1 MPSEMPSLNCR
12 TESLLLS
19 SLMLLGIVTVFFSS
33 SPIGTSVERL
43 GENMVNLAAPTVS
56 GSHMLRTISDQ
67 VAIEAPALQGWGGVT
82 LDEASN
88 GQMQSTLQ
96 RLNQSGYNAVRVG
109 FSVGTTPC
117 SSGELGDWS
126 SAWFSQTIQI
136 AQQYNMWVILDYH
149 SYRDLVD
156 GCQLQWLSFW
166 NQVLSTNW
174 GYTRIVWEPI
184 NEPAGTVSL
193 LSTAYQTWITQ
204 ARALGDTH
212 WIAVENTI
220 SNDGCTF
227 DPLSLVN
234 CYPTITDPL
243 NQTFLSIHP
252 YFFYDLW
259 SQSVGVYGNCDK
271 SATRTWSN
279 STAECV
285 ADIYNQ
291 GMLNASSTYH
301 MPILDTEGGAVYY
314 SCNNVC
320 AKPPDAVGT
329 DDASYSN
336 TTLHFIQYLTNQ
348 MQSENM
354 GWLWWEAG
362 EGSCCGALDTWGN
375 LLRFQPV
382 TPPVS
387 HDQPPTLQAP
397 TGLTAIAGNALSF
410 KVNASDPDTPPQ
422 NLTLSC
428 LDCPVGASFPEVS
441 GPGQVTGVFTWTP
454 SVAQAGQ
461 SYNIT
466 FIITD
471 GFQSSDATIV
481 IAVYSKPPTNI
492 PPVLII
498 PGSQSVTVA
507 ETLSFDVNA
516 TDIDSTPQSLTMSC
530 TSCATLG
537 ATFTA
542 VPGTSQVTGTMNWVP
557 SNSRTPGLYNAEFT
571 VTDGINT
578 SIATVHITITKANV
592 EMTAS
597 VYPKTLTP
605 GLASSAS
612 EVVSIMNGFN
622 PTGTITFTAFLN
634 NEACTGTPS
643 FTSIVSVDGN
653 GNYASQPFTPQ
664 IPGTYR
670 WQASYSGDV
679 NNAGFSSTCGSPAQ
693 TLTVSTTSPPSQ
705 PNGSLWLD
713 SPIILLTVLG
723 IAVLA
728 IITVAT
734 IYQKRIKGS

>member
-1 MPSEMPSLNCR
+1 MYPLNCR
-12 TESLLLS
+12 TESLLLCF
-19 SLMLLGIVTVFFSS
+19 LILLGIVTISMSS
-33 SPIGTSVERL
+33 SFSGPTVKQVGM
-43 GENMVNLAAPTVS
+43 NMVKAAPLIVPGDYS
-56 GSHMLRTISDQ
+56 SRTISDQ
-67 VAIEAPALQGWGGVT
+67 VATKPPVIQGWGGVT

-109 FSVGTTPC
+109 FSAGTTPC

-149 SYRDLVD
+149 SYRDLID
-156 GCQLQWLSFW
+156 SCQLQWLSFW
-166 NQVLSTNW
+166 SGVLSTNW

-184 NEPAGTVSL
+184 NEPAGSVSL
-193 LSTAYQTWITQ
+193 LSAAYQTWITQ

-227 DPLSLVN
+227 DPLPLVN

-259 SQSVGVYGNCDK
+259 SQSIGVYGSCDK

-291 GMLNASSTYH
+291 GMLNASSAYH

-397 TGLTAIAGNALSF
+397 TGLSAIAGNVLSF

-428 LDCPVGASFPEVS
+428 LDCPAGATFPEVS
-441 GPGQVTGVFTWTP
+441 GLGQVTGSFTWTP

-471 GFQSSDATIV
+471 GLQSSNATIV
-481 IAVYSKPPTNI
+481 ITVYPKPPTNI

-498 PGSQSVTVA
+498 PGNQSVTVA
-507 ETLSFDVNA
+507 ETLSLDVNA
-516 TDIDSTPQSLTMSC
+516 TDIDATPQSLTMSC
-530 TSCATLG
+530 TNCTTLG

-542 VPGTSQVTGTMNWVP
+542 VLGMSQVTGTMTWFP
-557 SNSRTPGLYNAEFT
+557 SNSRIPGRYSAEFT
-571 VTDGINT
+571 VTDGIDT
-578 SIATVHITITKANV
+578 SIATVHVTITKANV

-597 VYPKTLTP
+597 VYPKTLTLR
-605 GLASSAS
+605 LASSAS

-622 PTGTITFTAFLN
+622 PTGTLTFKAFLN
-634 NEACTGTPS
+634 NEACTGSPS

-670 WQASYSGDV
+670 WEASYSGDV
-679 NNAGFSSTCGSPAQ
+679 NNAGFSSTCGSPAR
-693 TLTVSTTSPPSQ
+693 TLTVRTTSPPSQ
-705 PNGSLWLD
+705 PNGSLTLD
-713 SPIILLTVLG
+713 SQIVWLTVLG
-723 IAVLA
+723 IGGLA
-728 IITVAT
+728 IITTAT
-734 IYQKRIKGS
+734 IYRKRIKRS

>member
-1 MPSEMPSLNCR
+1 MPSLNCR

-19 SLMLLGIVTVFFSS
+19 SLMLLGIVTFFFSS
-33 SPIGTSVERL
+33 SPMGTSVERL

-56 GSHMLRTISDQ
+56 GSLRLRTIFDQ
-67 VAIEAPALQGWGGVT
+67 VATEAPVIQGWGGVT
-82 LDEASN
+82 LDEAST

-109 FSVGTTPC
+109 FSASITLC

-149 SYRDLVD
+149 SYRDLID

-166 NQVLSTNW
+166 SGVLSTNW

-184 NEPAGTVSL
+184 NEPAGSVSL
-193 LSTAYQTWITQ
+193 LSAAYQTWITQ

-220 SNDGCTF
+220 SNGGCAF
-227 DPLSLVN
+227 DFLSLVG
-234 CYPTITDPL
+234 CYPTVTDPL

-252 YFFYDLW
+252 YLFYDQW
-259 SQSVGVYGNCDK
+259 QIGGYGICSE

-285 ADIYNQ
+285 ADIYNE
-291 GMLNASSTYH
+291 GMLNASATYH

-320 AKPPDAVGT
+320 ASPPDAVGT
-329 DDASYSN
+329 DDASYSV
-336 TTLHFIQYLTNQ
+336 TTFHFIQYLTNQ
-348 MQSENM
+348 MESENM

-362 EGSCCGALDTWGN
+362 DGGSCCGALDTWGSV
-375 LLRFQPV
+375 LKFQPV
-382 TPPVS
+382 NPPAP
-387 HDQPPTLQAP
+387 HDLPPTLQTP
-397 TGLTAIAGNALSF
+397 TGLSVVVGDALSF

-481 IAVYSKPPTNI
+481 ITVYSKQPTNI

-507 ETLSFDVNA
+507 EILSFDVNA

-542 VPGTSQVTGTMNWVP
+542 VHGTSQVTGTMNWVP
-557 SNSRTPGLYNAEFT
+557 SNGRIPGLYSAEFT

-578 SIATVHITITKANV
+578 SFATVRVTITKVNV

-597 VYPKTLTP
+597 VYPKTLTL

-664 IPGTYR
+664 TPGTYR
-670 WQASYSGDV
+670 WEVSYSGDV
-679 NNAGFSSTCGSPAQ
+679 DNAGFSSTCGSPAR
-693 TLTVSTTSPPSQ
+693 TLTVSTTSPPFQ
-705 PNGSLWLD
+705 PNGSLTLD
-713 SPIILLTVLG
+713 SQILWLTVLG
-723 IAVLA
+723 IGGLA
-728 IITVAT
+728 IITTAT
-734 IYQKRIKGS
+734 MYRKRVKRS

>member
-1 MPSEMPSLNCR
+1 MPSLAIIRGAFLLCFLALAGVSVLPGFQLSVQPAGHHAKLTLPASVAPPFPGPLSPR
-12 TESLLLS
+12 LSL
-19 SLMLLGIVTVFFSS
+19 TQAATRP
-33 SPIGTSVERL
+33 PI
-43 GENMVNLAAPTVS
+43 
-56 GSHMLRTISDQ
+56 
-67 VAIEAPALQGWGGVT
+67 LQGWGGITTGEVVS
-82 LDEASN
+82 SN
-88 GQMQSTLQ
+88 VAQ
-96 RLNQSGYNAVRVG
+96 RLSQSGYNAIRVSFGTAPG
-109 FSVGTTPC
+109 FPC
-117 SSGELGDWS
+117 LDGELGSWDPNL
-126 SAWFSQTIQI
+126 FIQVLQTTQ
-136 AQQYNMWVILDYH
+136 AYNMTVILDYH
-149 SYRDLVD
+149 GYNNPNDMVFQPCWLNFWTGVILQFESYSGV
-156 GCQLQWLSFW
+156 
-166 NQVLSTNW
+166 
-174 GYTRIVWEPI
+174 VWEPI
-184 NEPAGTVSL
+184 NEPAGNQTALSL
-193 LSTAYQTWITQ
+193 GYQAFISL
-204 ARALGDTH
+204 ARGLGDTH

-220 SNDGCTF
+220 SNGECAF
-227 DPLSLVN
+227 DPPSLVS
-234 CYPTITDPL
+234 CYPAVTDPL

-252 YFFYDLW
+252 YLFYDIW
-259 SQSVGVYGNCDK
+259 QSAGYGNCNP
-271 SATRTWSN
+271 SIMPMWGN

-291 GMLNASSTYH
+291 GMLDASTTYH

-320 AKPPDAVGT
+320 ASPPDAMGT
-329 DDASYSN
+329 NDASYSN

-354 GWLWWEAG
+354 GWIWWEAG
-362 EGSCCGALDTWGN
+362 EGSCCGALGTWGSQ
-375 LLRFQPV
+375 LKFQPV
-382 TPPVS
+382 NPPAP
-387 HDQPPTLQAP
+387 HDLPPTLQTP
-397 TGLTAIAGNALSF
+397 TGLSAVVGDALSF

-441 GPGQVTGVFTWTP
+441 GPGQVTGDFTWTP
-454 SVAQAGQ
+454 SVAQAPQ

-481 IAVYSKPPTNI
+481 ITVYSKPPTHI

-507 ETLSFDVNA
+507 ETLSFEVNA
-516 TDIDSTPQSLTMSC
+516 TDIDSTPQSLTLSC

-542 VPGTSQVTGTMNWVP
+542 VPGTSRVTGTMNWVP
-557 SNSRTPGLYNAEFT
+557 SNSRIPGLYSAEFT
-571 VTDGINT
+571 VTDGIDT
-578 SIATVHITITKANV
+578 SIATVHVTITKANV

-597 VYPKTLTP
+597 VYPRTLTL

-622 PTGTITFTAFLN
+622 PTGTMTFTAFLN

-643 FTSIVSVDGN
+643 FTSIVSVEGN

-670 WQASYSGDV
+670 WEASYSGDV
-679 NNAGFSSTCGSPAQ
+679 DNAGFSSTCGSPAR

-705 PNGSLWLD
+705 PNGSLTLD
-713 SPIILLTVLG
+713 SQIVWLTVIG
-723 IAVLA
+723 IGGLA
-728 IITVAT
+728 IIAT
-734 IYQKRIKGS
+734 ATMYRKRAKRS